1 MRCLPPAVLSLCLA
15 GCAGNVAD
23 YIGPRSTIISP
34 QLIRYGLDV
43 SQSRCV
49 SVHLADNLTPVQLR
63 RFQRAAATVQQGY
76 FDPTRLTA
84 RDLSYVAS
92 LMRDNSVF
100 RELSRA
106 NAACRVLTVE
116 ETAPPPP
123 PPSTPPAP
131 RPAAWLNLG
140 AAPTGQAIAIDAST
154 LQQDADSREA
164 WFRLTN
170 PGEAQPLANVYRLR
184 IDCAHRTIQSLA
196 RRRASGGEAAFGD
209 QQDIPETGGA
219 LPVESGTVME
229 IAYLALCT

>member
-1 MRCLPPAVLSLCLA
+1 MRLLPAALLSLCLA
-15 GCAGNVAD
+15 GCSGNVAD

-49 SVHLADNLTPVQLR
+49 SVHLADSLTPVQLR
-63 RFQRAAATVQQGY
+63 RFQRAAAAVNQGF
-76 FDPTRLTA
+76 FDPARLTA

-106 NAACRVLTVE
+106 NAACRVVTAE
-116 ETAPPPP
+116 ATAPPPA
-123 PPSTPPAP
+123 PPSTTPAP

-140 AAPTGQAIAIDAST
+140 AAPTGQAIAVDAST
-154 LQQDADSREA
+154 LQQEVDSREA

-170 PGEAQPLANVYRLR
+170 PGEAQPLANAYRLR

-196 RRRASGGEAAFGD
+196 RRRADTAAGGGQQEISEAGT
-209 QQDIPETGGA
+209 PV
-219 LPVESGTVME
+219 PVEGGTVME